1 MGNWIKN
8 NLCSVRRNKCSLFSR
23 FAFSLSIVFL
33 DELWIKLSPHL
44 LVTVPRTSVFSSAKY
59 HAIVHYFILCILEYA
74 CNSNSF
80 FFSRPEITRWKLRIM
95 SVVNKEF
102 YLKRLITSRFFSLF
116 LKYNVVIMFSDVS
129 FICLFNPVTVRMK

>member
-1 MGNWIKN
+1 
-8 NLCSVRRNKCSLFSR
+8 
-23 FAFSLSIVFL
+23 
-33 DELWIKLSPHL
+33 
-44 LVTVPRTSVFSSAKY
+44 
-59 HAIVHYFILCILEYA
+59 
-74 CNSNSF
+74 
-80 FFSRPEITRWKLRIM
+80 M